1 MGAKVDAASAD
12 KAVSKS
18 GQVSA
23 QKEGA
28 VQSAKQSANNAK
40 LKSRNAKAKVAA
52 NTAQQ
57 EKTAGAV
64 AEQES
69 NLADS
74 EADLKEKKQSQKD
87 DKKQGKESLK
97 QAQSKQKDDRS
108 AEHEDA
114 RQAGIEKKAA
124 EADGKEA
131 AEAQQQ
137 AQTADKAKGAIA
149 EQGSKLREESQK
161 IQVQQGK
168 VAKTERT
175 IEALKEQVQANV
187 ALEATAKSTIAEDKH
202 ATSVVKKA
210 EVEKMA
216 KEQSD
221 KQKDASAKQME
232 QSQGKSM
239 KSEKADEL
247 VKEAEIQSV
256 QEENVAK
263 DKAALAVRE
272 QSVKD
277 SAEKLKKDKMQ
288 KAVEESARAQAKN
301 VGDIEEKKVQTAKKV
316 LAEAQVAMQTSVA
329 AKAKA
334 KAKAKV
340 VKVAEKS
347 LQAPPEQ
354 KAQAQAEI
362 LDIQKGEKDAKAM
375 AKKAKAKAADT
386 GKKAAV
392 AEVKKKEIQTELNK
406 VQTAKKTAAASGDS
420 AKEVEL
426 IKQAAKKES
435 QVEKVAK
442 VASDA
447 ATKSEV
453 ADDAKDEKLVGTVS
467 KDLSAKE
474 KQGELKAVVNGA
486 KKDVSTS
493 KASMEQAIEKT
504 KEATDTVDARE
515 IKLKEATTPG
525 EKKAAADLLA
535 DAKKELNAAESKKQV
550 VAKVVENTVKEVD
563 TASKKTVEKKK
574 EEEVEPPK
582 VVKEE
587 GALEVA
593 KSKEKAAESS
603 ASIQEDQ
610 AQQAIA
616 DAKQVI
622 VGSKSKL
629 EVAKDQA
636 VKFAGKIQKNEK
648 KLESAVVKLK
658 NKQMRA
664 KVAKLGEVQAM
675 KAEVAAIA
683 NSQTKAAKKQA
694 SEVDLALTNSETQAN
709 AVKDDVN
716 NIAKDEI
723 DLKERLKQITAKQ
736 QAQAEQ
742 KLPAMEAKNSEEE
755 KLRVENEES
764 TKLSAEAKAALAAS
778 AAQDSKEN
786 NMKLAMK
793 VNFAK
798 QKQNKDYQ
806 VKLVAK
812 AKRIQAEYTQAI
824 SKDGIVRFEAKKIE
838 ETKQLAV
845 QRAELAVVRR
855 KLKDA
860 TLLATSSTTNEKKQK
875 RFVIT
880 GKERDVASKGDLSI
894 AQTAERKVAKAL
906 VDAVGATSETVSVGQ
921 PIATSEK
928 KEKMKVKSRQATVK
942 NAGTQLKNSIKA
954 EKTAT
959 KNIGRSKYDKT
970 RFTKRKKHQ
979 ADEEAEQDAKVQSM
993 TTEKGYKNHMKKTA
1007 DKYARKKVDLQKKID
1022 INQIKSVESRSL
1034 LLPEMLKRVENAKIR
1049 VDLKTRAGGVAR
1061 AVAQAVK
1068 GIQKQSKEA
1077 KIKQETLLQATDD
1090 KRSLA
1095 KAEEDKVSAQASEI
1109 RIDKLVVSNKATSE
1123 VVDAKAE
1130 QTVKTDVA
1138 AKKELTKAKTAK
1150 TTEVLKDQ
1158 GSDKTCDN
1166 CQQAEAELAAKDKEI
1181 SKDKKS

>member
-1 MGAKVDAASAD
+1 
-12 KAVSKS
+12 
-18 GQVSA
+18 
-23 QKEGA
+23 
-28 VQSAKQSANNAK
+28 
-40 LKSRNAKAKVAA
+40 
-52 NTAQQ
+52 
-57 EKTAGAV
+57 
-64 AEQES
+64 
-69 NLADS
+69 
-74 EADLKEKKQSQKD
+74 
-87 DKKQGKESLK
+87 
-97 QAQSKQKDDRS
+97 
-108 AEHEDA
+108 
-114 RQAGIEKKAA
+114 
-124 EADGKEA
+124 
-131 AEAQQQ
+131 
-137 AQTADKAKGAIA
+137 
-149 EQGSKLREESQK
+149 
-161 IQVQQGK
+161 

-187 ALEATAKSTIAEDKH
+187 ALEATAKSTIAQDKH
-202 ATSVVKKA
+202 ATSAVKKA

-288 KAVEESARAQAKN
+288 KAVEESARAQAEN

-453 ADDAKDEKLVGTVS
+453 ADDAKDKKLVEAAEKVVGTVS

-563 TASKKTVEKKK
+563 TAAKKTVEKKK

-798 QKQNKDYQ
+798 QKENKDYQ

-970 RFTKRKKHQ
+970 RFTKKEKHQ

-1077 KIKQETLLQATDD
+1077 KIKQETLLQAADD

-1181 SKDKKS
+1181 SKDKKKLLNAKEDSKMQAKVAATTEQAEKDAVKDIKVQKSAQKAIKPKGEKAAAKKAEAKQVKKAEAKQVKKAEAKPEAKGKDKAKATNKKPVDELSQAQKDAKKAEKPKL

>member
-1 MGAKVDAASAD
+1 MG
-12 KAVSKS
+12 
-18 GQVSA
+18 
-23 QKEGA
+23 
-28 VQSAKQSANNAK
+28 
-40 LKSRNAKAKVAA
+40 
-52 NTAQQ
+52 
-57 EKTAGAV
+57 
-64 AEQES
+64 
-69 NLADS
+69 
-74 EADLKEKKQSQKD
+74 
-87 DKKQGKESLK
+87 
-97 QAQSKQKDDRS
+97 
-108 AEHEDA
+108 
-114 RQAGIEKKAA
+114 
-124 EADGKEA
+124 
-131 AEAQQQ
+131 
-137 AQTADKAKGAIA
+137 
-149 EQGSKLREESQK
+149 
-161 IQVQQGK
+161 
-168 VAKTERT
+168 
-175 IEALKEQVQANV
+175 
-187 ALEATAKSTIAEDKH
+187 
-202 ATSVVKKA
+202 
-210 EVEKMA
+210 
-216 KEQSD
+216 
-221 KQKDASAKQME
+221 
-232 QSQGKSM
+232 
-239 KSEKADEL
+239 
-247 VKEAEIQSV
+247 
-256 QEENVAK
+256 
-263 DKAALAVRE
+263 
-272 QSVKD
+272 
-277 SAEKLKKDKMQ
+277 
-288 KAVEESARAQAKN
+288 
-301 VGDIEEKKVQTAKKV
+301 
-316 LAEAQVAMQTSVA
+316 
-329 AKAKA
+329 
-334 KAKAKV
+334 
-340 VKVAEKS
+340 
-347 LQAPPEQ
+347 
-354 KAQAQAEI
+354 
-362 LDIQKGEKDAKAM
+362 
-375 AKKAKAKAADT
+375 
-386 GKKAAV
+386 
-392 AEVKKKEIQTELNK
+392 
-406 VQTAKKTAAASGDS
+406 
-420 AKEVEL
+420 
-426 IKQAAKKES
+426 
-435 QVEKVAK
+435 
-442 VASDA
+442 
-447 ATKSEV
+447 
-453 ADDAKDEKLVGTVS
+453 
-467 KDLSAKE
+467 
-474 KQGELKAVVNGA
+474 
-486 KKDVSTS
+486 
-493 KASMEQAIEKT
+493 
-504 KEATDTVDARE
+504 
-515 IKLKEATTPG
+515 
-525 EKKAAADLLA
+525 
-535 DAKKELNAAESKKQV
+535 
-550 VAKVVENTVKEVD
+550 
-563 TASKKTVEKKK
+563 
-574 EEEVEPPK
+574 
-582 VVKEE
+582 
-587 GALEVA
+587 
-593 KSKEKAAESS
+593 
-603 ASIQEDQ
+603 
-610 AQQAIA
+610 
-616 DAKQVI
+616 
-622 VGSKSKL
+622 
-629 EVAKDQA
+629 
-636 VKFAGKIQKNEK
+636 
-648 KLESAVVKLK
+648 
-658 NKQMRA
+658 
-664 KVAKLGEVQAM
+664 VQAM

-798 QKQNKDYQ
+798 QKENKDYQ

-928 KEKMKVKSRQATVK
+928 KVKSRQATVK

-970 RFTKRKKHQ
+970 RFTKKEKHQ

-1077 KIKQETLLQATDD
+1077 KIKQETLLQAADD

-1166 CQQAEAELAAKDKEI
+1166 CQQAEAELAAKDKKI
-1181 SKDKKS
+1181 SKDKKKLSNAKEDSKMQAKVAATTEQAEKDAVKDIKVQKSAQKAIKPKGEKAAAKKAEAKQVKKAEAKQVKKAEAKPEAKGKDKAKATNKKPVDELSQAQKDAKKAEKPKL